1 MSKVIIKKIW
11 GCLSEQLTTD
21 DKGNTWVTSDL
32 IARSKD
38 LEIKTISMDFLSIDF
53 KIGNMPVRE
62 FVGHMK
68 MILEAEMKYPIILDE
83 NACVFDGRHR
93 VARALLEEYEEIR
106 AVRFQEDPPP
116 TFIKDVKE

>member
-68 MILEAEMKYPIILDE
+68 MILEVEMKYPIILDE